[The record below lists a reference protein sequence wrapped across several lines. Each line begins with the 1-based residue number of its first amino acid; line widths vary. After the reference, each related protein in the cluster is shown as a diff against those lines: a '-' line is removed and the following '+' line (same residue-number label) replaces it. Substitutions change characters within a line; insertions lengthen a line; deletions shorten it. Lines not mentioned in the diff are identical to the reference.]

1 MMCPKQTNKFQLTTT
16 KEKKEVKKRK
26 MKRKDFPFSNNNKKE
41 NKQQSTGSLMAP
53 MIVGW
58 VGECDGSPLQ
68 HQFDCGHLL
77 LFSLYTSG

>member
-1 MMCPKQTNKFQLTTT
+1 MSKTNKQISINNN
-16 KEKKEVKKRK
+16 KGKKEVKKRK

-68 HQFDCGHLL
+68 HHCDCGHLL